1 MKASDKTRAR
11 HLRAFKVLSAIIRPI
26 FYRMYR
32 YTPVPVTGVEGPFL
46 VFSNHNADLD
56 AVLVNLAFKEQM
68 YFVASEHIFRKGFLS
83 KLLVRYFDPISR
95 LKGGTEA
102 SAAMEMLRRLR
113 RGYNICVF
121 AEGDRSFNG
130 LTCPIPPATG
140 KLAKAAGVT
149 VITYKLEGGYLTT
162 PRWGKKMRHGEMLGY
177 TVNVYSKEQIK
188 QMSADEVNAVL
199 ASDLYEDAYAR
210 QVEHPVR
217 YKGKDR
223 AEWLETALYICPSCG
238 GIGTLKSQKNEFY
251 CDCGLNLEYTEYGYL
266 EGNVPYKTVTHW
278 DNWQTERLSEIA
290 KEPGDASLFTDE
302 NVRLICVM
310 PDHKEETIA
319 QGTLTMNREYIE
331 CGGTKLFISDI
342 SAMALYGRANVT
354 FTHKD
359 GHYELLSVP
368 PFCGRKYFQLFELL
382 KKETEK

>member
-11 HLRAFKVLSAIIRPI
+11 HLRAFKVLSTIIRPI

-32 YTPVPVTGVEGPFL
+32 YTPVPVTGVEGPFM

-177 TVNVYSKEQIK
+177 TVNEYSKEQIK
-188 QMSADEVNAVL
+188 LMSADEVNAVL

-210 QVEHPVR
+210 QAEHPVR

-238 GIGTLKSQKNEFY
+238 RIGTLKSRKNEFF

-266 EGNVPYKTVTHW
+266 EGKTPYKTVTEW
-278 DNWQTERLSEIA
+278 DKWQTERLSEIV
-290 KEPGDASLFTDE
+290 KEPGDGPLFTDE
-302 NVRLICVM
+302 NVRLMRVM

-331 CGGTKLFISDI
+331 CGGTKLSISDI

-382 KKETEK
+382 KK

>member
-1 MKASDKTRAR
+1 M
-11 HLRAFKVLSAIIRPI
+11 
-26 FYRMYR
+26 
-32 YTPVPVTGVEGPFL
+32 

-210 QVEHPVR
+210 QAEHPVR
-217 YKGKDR
+217 YMGKDR

-238 GIGTLKSQKNEFY
+238 RIGTLKSRKNEFH

-266 EGNVPYKTVTHW
+266 EGKTPYKTVTEW
-278 DNWQTERLSEIA
+278 DKWQTERLSEIA
-290 KEPGDASLFTDE
+290 KESGDGPLFTDE
-302 NVRLICVM
+302 NVRLMRVM

-331 CGGTKLFISDI
+331 CGGTKLSISDI
-342 SAMALYGRANVT
+342 SAMALYGHANVT

-382 KKETEK
+382 KK